1 MSRITHHVSR
11 IVGGLC
17 FTLFAL
23 HFANVALAAETIH
36 RFDVSAELKSDRTL
50 RVTETIVYDFG
61 DAERHGIYRLIPV
74 VYSRNGA
81 AYRLNLNVED
91 ATVDGEYVA
100 QDITTEGDNMRIRLG
115 DPDALVTGSK
125 TYVITYTTDRAV
137 NYFKDENEN
146 EIYWNVTGDGWE
158 VPIESSTFTLNGP
171 AEAIKAIC
179 FTGVFGS
186 TEQSCSTTSSSTMLV
201 AKTDRPLEAFE
212 GFTVAVRY
220 PGSAIDPVP
229 MWAIILGMIIDNV
242 WLVTPLIVFVLMYR
256 YWRKNGKEPA
266 GRGTIIAQYEEP
278 RGLPPAML
286 AAVLEQEVSQKAVT
300 ATILDMA
307 RRGYLKVILEG
318 DPEASGWFAKKATYR
333 FRKREDGK
341 NIGELEKLSPFE
353 KTLFDGLFNGEDEVS
368 LEDKKDGSFWKTVQ
382 SARHEVFVDLEAKGF
397 FAKNPE
403 AVRGK
408 WMGIAFVFAFV
419 GFFLSSIFGGMMI
432 FTSIISAVII
442 AAFGWNM
449 PQKSKDG
456 AVLAEEAEG
465 FKLFLSVTERD
476 RLNFTDAPER
486 KPDQFARF
494 LPAAVAF
501 GVEEK
506 WSKQFANLTI
516 QPPSYIQGGS
526 SAWNALQYANMVD
539 AMHTA
544 SATSLYHNPSSAGSG
559 GSGFSGGGSGGGMG
573 GGGGG
578 SW

>member
-1 MSRITHHVSR
+1 MKRILLAILLTSGIWHLTSN
-11 IVGGLC
+11 I
-17 FTLFAL
+17 
-23 HFANVALAAETIH
+23 ALAAETIR
-36 RFDVSAELKSDRTL
+36 RFDVSAELRSDRTL
-50 RVTETIVYDFG
+50 RIEETIEYDFG

-81 AYRLNLNVED
+81 AYRLNLHVED
-91 ATVDGEYVA
+91 STMDGQYVS

-115 DPDALVTGSK
+115 DPNTLITGSK
-125 TYVITYTTDRAV
+125 TYVITYSTDRAI
-137 NYFKDENEN
+137 NYFEEDNEN
-146 EIYWNVTGDGWE
+146 ELYWNITGDGWE
-158 VPIESSTFTLNGP
+158 VPIESSIFTLSGP

-179 FTGVFGS
+179 FTGAYGS

-201 AKTDRPLEAFE
+201 SRTTRPLEGGE

-220 PGSAIDPVP
+220 PGSAIEPIP
-229 MWAIILGMIIDNV
+229 QWKIIVGMIIDNV
-242 WLVTPLIVFVLMYR
+242 WLVTPFIVFVLMYR
-256 YWRKNGKEPA
+256 YWRKNGKEPD
-266 GRGTIIAQYEEP
+266 GRGTVIAQYEEP

-286 AAVLEQEVSQKAVT
+286 SAVLEQEVSQKAIT
-300 ATILDMA
+300 ATILDLA

-318 DPEASGWFAKKATYR
+318 DPEASGWFTKKATYR
-333 FRKREDGK
+333 FRKSENGK
-341 NIGELEKLSPFE
+341 NTGALKKLSLFE
-353 KTLFDGLFNGEDEVS
+353 ETLFDGLFNGKDEVS
-368 LEDKKDGSFWKTVQ
+368 LEDKKDGTFWTSVQ
-382 SARHEVFVDLEAKGF
+382 SARHEVFADLEAQGF
-397 FAKNPE
+397 FAKNPT

-408 WMGIAFVFAFV
+408 WIGIAFVVAFV
-419 GFFLSSIFGGMMI
+419 GFFLSNVFGVLMI
-432 FTSIISAVII
+432 FTSIICAVII
-442 AAFGWNM
+442 AAFGWHM
-449 PQKSKDG
+449 PQKSKEG

-526 SAWNALQYANMVD
+526 SAWNSLQYAHMVD
-539 AMHTA
+539 SMHAA
-544 SATSLYHNPSSAGSG
+544 SASSLFHNPSSAGSG